1 MLGPPGL
8 IPAGFSFWGITGIL
22 PKIPFPFRY
31 FHGIMVKVYQADSG
45 ILPFI
50 TSDLTAAS
58 SVPAEGRHGE
68 RGQYAASFRPGKCGM
83 I

>member
-1 MLGPPGL
+1 
-8 IPAGFSFWGITGIL
+8 
-22 PKIPFPFRY
+22 
-31 FHGIMVKVYQADSG
+31 MVKVYQADSG